1 MRFTAPKTELL
12 LGVQAVAKALPSTS
26 TEAILLNILLE
37 ADSEGVTLFGTD
49 NRISVRHSLPAKVQ
63 GQGSVAIPGA
73 LFNELLQSLASTT
86 AEDVTIEV
94 DDRHRMVIDSREAHY
109 ELGGHDPSGFPY
121 VPSFEAEVQFDMP
134 VTDLRS
140 IIRQVCIVGG
150 ASLTGMSFDEV
161 QFKVT
166 DSVLKLVG
174 TDSVR
179 LTIREW
185 RPEGETIPDLDTR
198 VPIHALTE
206 LAKVLPG
213 DGMVHLGLNQDT
225 MQVLFGSTQFR
236 TRLTDKAFPNVEKI
250 VPQSST
256 TQAEIE
262 TRAFSDALKGILPM
276 AREMKQKVHL
286 KFDEGELEILSVSPE
301 VGRAR
306 RSIPVVHSGEP
317 LELAFNA
324 KFILDYLNVAGC
336 DRVRFEATSSR
347 HPAKILPAETPSDF
361 LYVLMPINV

>member
-1 MRFTAPKTELL
+1 MKVIVPKTELL

-37 ADSEGVTLFGTD
+37 VDSEGVTLFGTD

-73 LFNELLQSLASTT
+73 LFGKLAKTLTT
-86 AEDVTIEV
+86 TGSDEVTIETDPRYRV
-94 DDRHRMVIDSREAHY
+94 TINSGEAYY
-109 ELGGHDPSGFPY
+109 ELDGHDPSGFARAEP
-121 VPSFEAEVQFDMP
+121 FETKAQFDLP
-134 VTDLRS
+134 ISDLRS
-140 IIRQVCIVGG
+140 IIRQTTLVKGRKSSG
-150 ASLTGMSFDEV
+150 LSFDDV
-161 QFKVT
+161 LFKT
-166 DSVLKLVG
+166 ASSVLKVIG

-179 LTIREW
+179 LVIREW
-185 RPEGETIPDLDTR
+185 PLEDDTAEISAR
-198 VPIHALTE
+198 VPIRSLTKLTKALPKRGDARVQFAHGRMRVESGNTE
-206 LAKVLPG
+206 F
-213 DGMVHLGLNQDT
+213 QI
-225 MQVLFGSTQFR
+225 
-236 TRLTDKAFPNVEKI
+236 LTSDRAFPNAEKI

-286 KFDEGELEILSVSPE
+286 KFDEGELEIFSVSPE

-347 HPAKILPAETPSDF
+347 HPAKILPIDSSPASV
-361 LYVLMPINV
+361 YVLMPMNV